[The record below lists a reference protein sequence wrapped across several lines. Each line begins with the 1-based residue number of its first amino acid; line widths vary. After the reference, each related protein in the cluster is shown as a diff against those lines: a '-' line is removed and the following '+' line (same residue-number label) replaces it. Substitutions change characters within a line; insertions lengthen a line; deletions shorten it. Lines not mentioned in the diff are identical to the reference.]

1 MLPPPGGMAPAA
13 RFSFWQLAS
22 QPSATAVLPSSHCS
36 PRVESIT
43 PSPQRGSVQS
53 GRHGASGTFAFAAPA
68 SHASTPLWTT
78 PSPHVFRLQLLLHA
92 SASLV
97 FPSSHSSSG
106 SSVPLPQFGSW
117 HPSGQK
123 SPSTKLPSSHSSP
136 GSTIPSPQQCVD
148 VRVIVKWSVFSTA
161 IATLSQLVIC
171 PVTWMEPTRNA
182 TAFPERVPDSGVL
195 ANK

>member
-97 FPSSHSSSG
+97 FPSSHSS
-106 SSVPLPQFGSW
+106 
-117 HPSGQK
+117 
-123 SPSTKLPSSHSSP
+123 P